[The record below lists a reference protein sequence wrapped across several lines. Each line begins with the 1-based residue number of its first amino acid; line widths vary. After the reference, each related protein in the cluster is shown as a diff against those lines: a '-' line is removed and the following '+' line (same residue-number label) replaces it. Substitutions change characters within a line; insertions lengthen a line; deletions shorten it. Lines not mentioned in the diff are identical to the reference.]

1 MIGLPQRANQTIA
14 VLGLGV
20 SGVATARA
28 LAASGANVLA
38 WDDGEPARRAAAD
51 AGLAL
56 KDLTSADWSRIDALV
71 MSPGI
76 PLTHP
81 EPHAVAKL
89 ARAHRRPIVGDIE
102 LLWEARPKASYI
114 AITGTNGKSTT
125 TALTHHLLDVPG
137 RSVEVGGNLGP
148 AALGLKALDAGGVY
162 VLEVSSFQLDLTER
176 ASFDVAV
183 LLNITPDHLYRHGGL
198 DGYIAAKKRIFRTR
212 SRGGQTAIIGVDD
225 DHGRAIAE
233 ELRGRKNWRV
243 VPIAVGRALPEGVY
257 SVDARLYD
265 AAEGDRPICDL
276 RSVATLP
283 GAHNWQNAAAAYA
296 AARAVGAGRAEIVAR
311 LATYPGLPHRQE
323 LVATLDGVG
332 FVNDSK
338 ATNDDST
345 AKALVCYDAIYL
357 IAGGLPKEGGLG
369 AALPHFGRV
378 RHAYLIGTAAKQF
391 EGEIAGRV
399 PVEQSGDL
407 ETATRA
413 AFKRARSERA
423 RGATVLLSPACASF
437 DQFKNFGD
445 RGERFRRV
453 VAAIADELKTGARA

>member
-1 MIGLPQRANQTIA
+1 MIRTPQRAGRTIA
-14 VLGLGV
+14 ILGLGV

-28 LAASGANVLA
+28 LAASGATVVA
-38 WDDGEPARRAAAD
+38 WDDGEPARRAAAA

-56 KDLTSADWSRIDALV
+56 GDLASADWSAIDALV

-81 EPHAVAKL
+81 EPHPVAKL
-89 ARAHRRPIVGDIE
+89 ARANGRAILGDIE
-102 LLWEARPKASYI
+102 LLWESRPDASYV

-125 TALTHHLLDVPG
+125 TALTHHLLDAPG
-137 RSVEVGGNLGP
+137 RAVQVGGNLGP
-148 AALGLKALDAGGVY
+148 PALGLEPLGAGGTY
-162 VLEVSSFQLDLTER
+162 VLELSSYQLDLTER
-176 ASFDVAV
+176 ACFDVAV
-183 LLNITPDHLYRHGGL
+183 LLNITPDHLDRHGGL
-198 DGYIAAKKRIFRTR
+198 DGYVAAKKRIFRTGA
-212 SRGGQTAIIGVDD
+212 RGGQTAVIGIDD
-225 DHGRAIAE
+225 GHGRACAA
-233 ELRGRKNWRV
+233 ELRGRAGWRV
-243 VPIAVGRALPEGVY
+243 VPVAVGRAVPDGVY
-257 SVDARLYD
+257 AIDGRLYD
-265 AAEGDRPICDL
+265 AAEGARPVCDL
-276 RSVATLP
+276 RAVATLP

-296 AARAVGAGRAEIVAR
+296 AARAVGARPAEIAAR

-323 LVATLDGVG
+323 LVATLDGVR

-357 IAGGLPKEGGLG
+357 IAGGLPKEGGLA
-369 AALPHFGRV
+369 AALPHFDRV
-378 RHAYLIGTAAKQF
+378 RRAYLIGTAAKRF

-413 AFKRARSERA
+413 AFAQARSDRA
-423 RGATVLLSPACASF
+423 GGATVLLSPACASF

-445 RGERFRRV
+445 RGEAFRRI
-453 VAAIADELKTGARA
+453 VARIADEVEAGAAT